1 MEEETSLLSLE
12 WEKKDSAIF
21 QKYLEMVLR
30 NNMTESAR
38 DQDQSTWAAGKETFS
53 RRQSNPKES

>member
-1 MEEETSLLSLE
+1 MEEETSLLFLE

-30 NNMTESAR
+30 NNMTESAQ
-38 DQDQSTWAAGKETFS
+38 DQD
-53 RRQSNPKES
+53 